1 MKMRKS
7 LGNATVAAQ
16 ASHAIDPASGAVVPP
31 IHPATTFARDKNYK
45 LTQEKIQYSRDDNP
59 TFAHA
64 EKVIAQ
70 LEGGSEALLFS
81 SGMAG
86 VATIFR
92 TLNEK
97 DHIVAPSKMYFG
109 VVHWLKHFACKSKMG
124 LTFYDPAKPES
135 LERAIQKN
143 KTKIVWVETPANPT
157 WEITDIRVAAELAHD
172 AGAALAVDN
181 TVSTPVFTRPLDL
194 GADFVFHSASK
205 YLNGHSDVVAGVLVT
220 KDQNEIWEAVK
231 WERHNAGSIL
241 GPFEAW
247 LLLRGLRTLFVRVHH
262 SAKSALQIAKHF
274 EKHPKL
280 ERLLYPGLEAH
291 PAHDIAKRQMTGGFS
306 GMLSILVNGGAKSA
320 LEVAKHAEVFIPAT
334 SLGGVES
341 LLEHRKSVEGPESQV
356 PENLLRLSIGLEDV
370 NDLIADL
377 EQALERVT
385 VS

>member
-1 MKMRKS
+1 MRMRERLS
-7 LGNATVAAQ
+7 NATIAAQ
-16 ASHAIDPASGAVVPP
+16 ASHAIDPTTGAVVPP

-45 LTQEKIQYSRDDNP
+45 LTREKTQYTRDDNP
-59 TFAHA
+59 TFSHA

-92 TLNEK
+92 TLSEG

-124 LTFYDPAKPES
+124 LTFYDPAMPES
-135 LERAIQKN
+135 LERVIQKN
-143 KTKIVWVETPANPT
+143 KTKIIWVETPANPT
-157 WEITDIRVAAELAHD
+157 WDVTDIRAAAELAHA
-172 AGAALAVDN
+172 AGAVLAVDN
-181 TVSTPVFTRPLDL
+181 TVSTPVFTRPLEL

-205 YLNGHSDVVAGVLVT
+205 YLNGHSDVIAGVLVT
-220 KDQNEIWEAVK
+220 KEQNKIWEEVQ

-262 SAKSALQIAKHF
+262 SAESALKIATHF

-280 ERLLYPGLEAH
+280 ERVLYPGLEAH
-291 PAHDIAKRQMTGGFS
+291 PAHGIAKRQMNGGFS
-306 GMLSILVNGGAKSA
+306 GMLSILVKGGAKGA
-320 LEVAKHAEVFIPAT
+320 LEVAKNVEVIIPAT

-341 LLEHRKSVEGPESQV
+341 LLEHRKSVEGPESQA

-370 NDLIADL
+370 KDLIADM
-377 EQALERVT
+377 EQALDHV
-385 VS
+385 